1 MKEKGKKWWIL
12 SLLIIVI
19 AAIFYGW
26 SQTNEDDNS
35 SLKSVT
41 IGYQAGDE
49 FDIAKSR
56 GEFAKKMEKKG
67 YKVKFKE
74 FQNGAAMMQ
83 ALATGNVDYARV
95 GDTPPVSALAS
106 GTKLTYIAAG
116 GTKEKGSGIMV
127 RKNSGIN
134 SVADLKGKRV
144 AYTKGTSSQYMVLKA
159 LKKAGLGTDDITWV
173 NLDQDAASVAYSK
186 EKVDAWANWD
196 PTVAQVELTENSK
209 LLVNG
214 KQTGAVNRS
223 FIVSPSKFA
232 KNHRALSKLLIKYG
246 EQDMKWANTH
256 HAKVIKLLVKDL
268 KLSKKVVTLAV
279 NRRVFGIYK
288 MNKAYVKEEQT
299 LANTFYQSSIIKKQ
313 VTINKHVDYLK

>member
-1 MKEKGKKWWIL
+1 MKHKKKWPLLGLGIL
-12 SLLIIVI
+12 VI

-26 SQTNEDDNS
+26 FQTHETDS
-35 SLKSVT
+35 SNLKSVT

-56 GEFAKKMEKKG
+56 GKFAEKMEKKG

-116 GTKEKGSGIMV
+116 GTKEKGSGILV

-134 SVADLKGKRV
+134 SMADLKGKRV

-159 LKKAGLGTDDITWV
+159 LKKAGLSTDDITWV

-209 LLVNG
+209 LLING
-214 KQTGAVNRS
+214 KQSGAVNRS

-232 KNHRALSKLLIKYG
+232 QNHQALSKLLIKYG

-256 HAKVIKLLVKDL
+256 HTQVIKLMVKDL
-268 KLSKKVVTLAV
+268 KLSKKVVTLAI

-288 MNKAYVKEEQT
+288 MNKSYAKEEQT
-299 LANTFYQSSIIKKQ
+299 LANTFYQSNIIKKQ
-313 VTINKHVDYLK
+313 VTISKHVDYLK